1 MNELRK
7 FKLFRLC
14 IRRERI
20 CPERDA
26 ASMLQASKNVEYVY
40 LMLLGSS
47 SFMSNY
53 SSVNNK
59 IEFNNV
65 QINNIDN
72 WDIRKSKDKVKE
84 DKPYVDTKISSIG
97 AN

>member
-14 IRRERI
+14 VRRERI
-20 CPERDA
+20 CPERDT

-53 SSVNNK
+53 SKVNNK
-59 IEFNNV
+59 IEFNDV

-72 WDIRKSKDKVKE
+72 WDKLESFCDIFG
-84 DKPYVDTKISSIG
+84 P
-97 AN
+97 